1 MKKLLGDEQRR
12 CKESGQRISETQ
24 FMFGQMLKDYNSAVD
39 QLNQLQQEKR
49 IKVSDIQSQLCYD
62 LMYLCLLLIRW
73 LDQCSQIQHESSGA
87 EMGGIPETV
96 KSFTTTA
103 QEAEKA
109 KNDLFISELKEDLE
123 AGLHFRLLMLMRNY

>member
-1 MKKLLGDEQRR
+1 MADLRKELCNVKKLLGDEQRR

-62 LMYLCLLLIRW
+62 LVCLCFTFNSVI
-73 LDQCSQIQHESSGA
+73 CSVFSN
-87 EMGGIPETV
+87 PTRV
-96 KSFTTTA
+96 
-103 QEAEKA
+103 
-109 KNDLFISELKEDLE
+109 
-123 AGLHFRLLMLMRNY
+123 